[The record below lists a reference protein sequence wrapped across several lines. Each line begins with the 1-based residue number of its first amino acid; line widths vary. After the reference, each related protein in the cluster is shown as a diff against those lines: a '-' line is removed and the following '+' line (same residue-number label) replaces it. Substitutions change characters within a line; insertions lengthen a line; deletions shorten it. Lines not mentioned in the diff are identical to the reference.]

1 MRGRR
6 TGAAIWRLAAT
17 GLAAA
22 ALTVGAF
29 AAAVPACASEVS
41 GRTVAYQTGA
51 PTIWAPVWRFRNKQA
66 PYQYLWTADPAEKAG
81 IIARSSRMWALE
93 GVAFVINASK
103 TSNRTVLWRLRNKK
117 THAYFYTSDPSELAR
132 VVNARRSKWVLEGP
146 AWNVPSSPTS
156 IPVWRF
162 RSKKTDA
169 HFWTADP
176 VEKAAIQANPKSG
189 WLLEGIAYYV
199 DDVDVAHAVGWVI
212 GSSPKDGYGVILHT
226 TDGGT
231 TWTRQGSASNVP
243 NVSLCNVK
251 AVDRYTAWAVG
262 WPADGYG
269 VILHTTDGGQSWVRQ
284 GSAATIP
291 NVAVEGITVVGSQ
304 TVWVACSGGFILR
317 SDDAGVTWA
326 QQPSGT
332 TTTLFEIEAVN
343 SQEAWAAGQEQDG
356 YALMLHTSNGGTTWQ
371 RQGAAAPM
379 GAAFIDLTAVDG
391 LNAWGVGPNQWIVH
405 TADGG
410 LTWQPQSKYGLD
422 HVNGACAVNSDIA
435 WAAVDY
441 NRVLR
446 TTNGGATWND
456 LPLPA
461 MRTAYLLGISAPGP
475 NTAWAVG
482 GAIDA
487 RYDWGVIV
495 RTTDAGKTWQ
505 VQSTPLTDVTYRRI
519 SFVGSHK

>member
-1 MRGRR
+1 
-6 TGAAIWRLAAT
+6 
-17 GLAAA
+17 
-22 ALTVGAF
+22 
-29 AAAVPACASEVS
+29 
-41 GRTVAYQTGA
+41 
-51 PTIWAPVWRFRNKQA
+51 
-66 PYQYLWTADPAEKAG
+66 
-81 IIARSSRMWALE
+81 
-93 GVAFVINASK
+93 
-103 TSNRTVLWRLRNKK
+103 
-117 THAYFYTSDPSELAR
+117 
-132 VVNARRSKWVLEGP
+132 
-146 AWNVPSSPTS
+146 
-156 IPVWRF
+156 VWRF
-162 RSKKTDA
+162 RSKKTLYQYLWTADATEKSAIIARSSDTWALEGVAFTENASASSNRAVLWRLRNRETGSYFYTSDSAELASIVNARHSKWTLEGPACNVPAVPTLIPVWRFRSQKTDA
-169 HFWTADP
+169 HFWSADP
-176 VEKAAIQANPKSG
+176 AERESIQANSESG
-189 WLLEGIAYYV
+189 WTYEGIAYYI
-199 DDVDVAHAVGWVI
+199 DDVDAAHAVGWVV

-231 TWTRQGSASNVP
+231 TWLRQGSASDVP
-243 NVSLCNVK
+243 SISLCNVK

-269 VILHTTDGGQSWVRQ
+269 AILHTTDGGQSWVRQ

-304 TVWVACSGGFILR
+304 TVWVSCAGGFILR
-317 SDDAGVTWA
+317 SDDAGQTWA
-326 QQPSGT
+326 QQTSGT
-332 TTTLFEIEAVN
+332 TTTLFEIAAVN
-343 SQEAWAAGQEQDG
+343 SQEAWAAGDEQDG
-356 YALMLHTSNGGTTWQ
+356 YAIMLHTSDGGVTWE
-371 RQGAAAPM
+371 RQGTAATM
-379 GAAFIDLTAVDG
+379 GDAFIDLTAADG
-391 LNAWGVGPNQWIVH
+391 QTAWGVGPNQWIAH

-410 LTWQPQSKYGLD
+410 LTWQHQSTYGLD

-456 LPLPA
+456 VPLPA

-475 NTAWAVG
+475 NAAWAVG

-505 VQSTPLTDVTYRRI
+505 VQSTPLTDVTFRRI